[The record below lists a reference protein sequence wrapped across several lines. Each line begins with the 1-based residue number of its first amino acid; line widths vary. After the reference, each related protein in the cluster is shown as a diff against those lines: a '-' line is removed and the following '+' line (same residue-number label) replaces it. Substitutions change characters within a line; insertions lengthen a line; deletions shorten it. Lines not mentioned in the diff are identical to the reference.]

1 MALAVTQELVCKSL
15 VCVVH
20 TEQHTLQSDLPSL
33 PVYPVDYRFLTP
45 STGLPDGRTF
55 LPVFH
60 NIVQI
65 FFSVVLSITFVRS

>member
-1 MALAVTQELVCKSL
+1 MYPRDGSL
-15 VCVVH
+15 RQYLTNAIHC
-20 TEQHTLQSDLPSL
+20 ESDLPSL

>member
-1 MALAVTQELVCKSL
+1 MFSIMAISFINNKVRAA
-15 VCVVH
+15 
-20 TEQHTLQSDLPSL
+20 DLPSL

-65 FFSVVLSITFVRS
+65 FFSVVLSQTFVRS